1 MSDATASQYQDAT
14 LTQILAAIE
23 SLQAQLKPDLLE
35 NLPADLGRNQILPT
49 KPALKFVGSSPA
61 NWRRMRA
68 LKIAPE
74 PVKIGVK
81 KHGYPLGDLV
91 DYLERRK
98 QAAPDDE
105 PRRDPRMSLTR
116 EPARA

>member
-1 MSDATASQYQDAT
+1 
-14 LTQILAAIE
+14 
-23 SLQAQLKPDLLE
+23 
-35 NLPADLGRNQILPT
+35 
-49 KPALKFVGSSPA
+49 
-61 NWRRMRA
+61 MRA

-81 KHGYPLGDLV
+81 KHGYRLGDLV